1 MAASR
6 FLTGRSN
13 SQQTRATAQEM
24 PGVVIGVETNQVAMQ
39 NSQEQLIANGE
50 NAVDFAT
57 REGSVQEE
65 TNLDVLLAVA
75 NLLAQHLG
83 EQHKMVIVHPDQVS
97 ILDFFGDSFREKPVR
112 FLVGLPGLLVEGDFT
127 GVVVE

>member
-1 MAASR
+1 MPLGVVASPLTEVSHGR
-6 FLTGRSN
+6 FEVLTRRSN

-39 NSQEQLIANGE
+39 DSQEQLIANGE
-50 NAVDFAT
+50 NAVDLAA

-75 NLLAQHLG
+75 NLLAQHLR
-83 EQHKMVIVHPDQVS
+83 EQHKMVIVHPD
-97 ILDFFGDSFREKPVR
+97 
-112 FLVGLPGLLVEGDFT
+112 
-127 GVVVE
+127 